1 MSNTENNPSLWE
13 QFPPGMLMTIVAV
26 QVEGGLAIAAIL
38 TSWFLGFPLLG
49 KLELTSMAFIAGSV
63 AAAPIMLFF
72 GCFFL
77 FPWRSV
83 AFVRRF
89 LKTVYLDFIRHCSVT
104 QLLLISILA
113 GIGEELMFRGVL
125 QGGIAQWIGGT
136 NGQITGLLVASL
148 AFALAHPISK
158 WYMLICFLVGI
169 YLGLLFLQS
178 DNLLIPIVAHAFYD
192 FCAFLYLP
200 RIVRFKME

>member
-1 MSNTENNPSLWE
+1 MSNTENKPSLWE

-26 QVEGGLAIAAIL
+26 QTEGGLAVAAIL
-38 TSWFLGFPLLG
+38 ISWFLGFPLLG
-49 KLELTSMAFIAGSV
+49 MIEFTSTAFFEGAI

-83 AFVRRF
+83 EFVRRF

-125 QGGIAQWIGGT
+125 QTGVAQWIGGT
-136 NGQITGLLVASL
+136 NGQITGLLIASL
-148 AFALAHPISK
+148 AFGLVHPISK
-158 WYMLICFLVGI
+158 WYVLICFLVGI
-169 YLGLLFLQS
+169 YLGLLFLRS
-178 DNLLIPIVAHAFYD
+178 DNLLIPMVAHAFYD

-200 RIVRFKME
+200 RIVRFKTK